1 MLLRPVIAELIFIP
15 IELIDIFELLLFNA
29 SKWWSF
35 LSKEEAL
42 FWGVKVERKHV
53 TFDAIHFLKC

>member
-15 IELIDIFELLLFNA
+15 VELIDIFKLLLFHA

-42 FWGVKVERKHV
+42 FWGVKVEMKHA
-53 TFDAIHFLKC
+53 TFDAIHFLKF